1 MKKIALSVCAGAL
14 MLPAVSMA
22 APPAGSVAVYLS
34 NSSVDFGGGADDS
47 GTGFGVSGWGM
58 VNPNFFLHGEYQ
70 QASLDDFGIDVDQ
83 LRVGGGYVSEMSP
96 GTMWLVK
103 GEYVSFGFDDAVP
116 DQSGFGVHG
125 GIILMADQPFSV
137 MGTVGYLTT
146 DDTDGL
152 ELNISARY
160 AFTKEWG
167 GILGYRTYMGS
178 VDPSGDVD
186 ISDMRIGVTYS
197 F

>member
-22 APPAGSVAVYLS
+22 APPAGQVAVYLT
-34 NSSVDFGGGADDS
+34 NAGIDFGGGNDDS
-47 GTGFGVSGWGM
+47 GTGFGVRGWGM
-58 VNPNFFLHGEYQ
+58 VNPNWFIHGEYE
-70 QASLDDFGIDVDQ
+70 ATTLDDSDLKIDQ
-83 LRVGGGYVSEMSP
+83 IRVGGGYVSEMSP
-96 GTMWLVK
+96 GTMWLAK
-103 GEYVSFGFDDAVP
+103 AEYVSFGFDDFVP

-146 DDTDGL
+146 DDTDGI
-152 ELNISARY
+152 ELNVGASY
-160 AFTKEWG
+160 AFNKQWG
-167 GILGYRTYMGS
+167 GVVDYRTYMGS
-178 VDPSGDVD
+178 VDPSGDVTV
-186 ISDMRIGVTYS
+186 SDLRIGVTYS